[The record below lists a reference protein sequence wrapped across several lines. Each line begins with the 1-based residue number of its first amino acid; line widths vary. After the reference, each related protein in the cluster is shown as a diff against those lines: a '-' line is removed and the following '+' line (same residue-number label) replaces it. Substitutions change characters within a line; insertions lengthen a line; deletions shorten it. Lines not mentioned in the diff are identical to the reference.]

1 MKNRLL
7 LSCFFAFSLIG
18 YIRAQDEKFSITLS
32 TDSVGVGET
41 FTVTFEAIN
50 LNGSFTPCDFEGF
63 EIVGGPMSSSSF
75 SMINGVTESK
85 MTYTYYLVGQK
96 KGRFELKEAKIKV
109 GDEVVTTA
117 PVKITVLDK
126 TPPGK
131 NEVLRQNR
139 TQFDFMPNAPKP
151 TKKRKVITL

>member
-1 MKNRLL
+1 
-7 LSCFFAFSLIG
+7 
-18 YIRAQDEKFSITLS
+18 
-32 TDSVGVGET
+32 
-41 FTVTFEAIN
+41 
-50 LNGSFTPCDFEGF
+50 
-63 EIVGGPMSSSSF
+63 
-75 SMINGVTESK
+75 MINGVTESK

-96 KGRFELKEAKIKV
+96 KGHFELKEAKIKV